1 MKTSALLA
9 MTQSFVIAATFAGC
23 IPPDEAQSDPAVDDH
38 TGELGQSVVATGSP
52 GSAPVPVASL
62 TLTAGHVIEFY
73 DFGGAALIVESGA
86 AYTSPAL
93 NSAGKMP
100 ADQLSSI
107 WTRLAP
113 ETPVPT
119 ALAALQQRL
128 TSLPADPAAQKLA
141 PASEV
146 DGAPMVG
153 SRTVLPA
160 APVGCNNGCCDEEWL
175 YTLSQC
181 YQANWHY
188 YWFLVNYGW
197 TFATSTYDVEV
208 GGLVCS
214 AQGTSTF
221 SMNVGGSGGTWSVP
235 EATYRW
241 YHWTA
246 GTDFWGGPIPKDMS
260 SSVNSETNQHLHTYC
275 GHLNHD

>member
-9 MTQSFVIAATFAGC
+9 MTQTFVIAATFAGC
-23 IPPDEAQSDPAVDDH
+23 IPPDEAQRDPAVDDH
-38 TGELGQSVVATGSP
+38 TGELGQSVVASGSP

-62 TLTAGHVIEFY
+62 TLTAGHVVEFY
-73 DFGGAALIVESGA
+73 DFGGAALIVEAGA

-93 NSAGKMP
+93 NSAGP
-100 ADQLSSI
+100 IPVDQLSGI

-113 ETPVPT
+113 ETPVPP
-119 ALAALQQRL
+119 ALAGLQQRL
-128 TSLPADPAAQKLA
+128 MSLPADPAAPKRA
-141 PASEV
+141 PASDV
-146 DGAPMVG
+146 AGARMGG
-153 SRTVLPA
+153 SRTALPA

-175 YTLSQC
+175 YTLAQC
-181 YQANWHY
+181 YQANWNF
-188 YWFLVNYGW
+188 YWFMVNYGW
-197 TFATSTYDVEV
+197 TAVTSTFDAEV

-221 SMNVGGSGGTWSVP
+221 SMNIGGSGGTWSVP

-260 SSVNSETNQHLHTYC
+260 SSANSETNQHLHTYC
-275 GHLNHD
+275 GHLRYD